1 MDDKLSHDVA
11 DSAVM
16 KPSMQDFN
24 EALRA
29 SEAFF
34 ERIKSGVYSSQGLVF
49 RDIDDS
55 WRNPDTL
62 ILLQLAA
69 RRVNRIVCYMFSVV
83 EILLWLMLSVYAQL
97 LYPRWTI
104 NNVIVDSGVMSLRLH
119 SRAA

>member
-1 MDDKLSHDVA
+1 MDLESTPSTPVEPQEELSYPVQVEPRRNLIAELATFVDDKLSHDVS

-55 WRNPDTL
+55 
-62 ILLQLAA
+62 
-69 RRVNRIVCYMFSVV
+69 
-83 EILLWLMLSVYAQL
+83 
-97 LYPRWTI
+97 
-104 NNVIVDSGVMSLRLH
+104 
-119 SRAA
+119 